1 MLSENCKLGVIEHIK
16 GEMKEIEEVNDCLE
30 TTLAFSDSDE
40 TDSDV
45 QLESE
50 RLFEKAEAELTG
62 ICGAID
68 EEFIERKQQGDK
80 PESDSSSSWFDT
92 GAEDDRID
100 RLMLVEA
107 QLQHRTEQKQQADKH
122 AQNLIDMAAVHG
134 HERSNW
140 ERERCVLESQNAELL
155 HTIECAQIQEASL
168 RRDLA
173 AQVEK
178 LDVARAALLKAQTA
192 LQQYATK
199 DST

>member
-1 MLSENCKLGVIEHIK
+1 MSSEKRQLKVIEHIK
-16 GEMKEIEEVNDCLE
+16 DKMEEMKEVNDCLE
-30 TTLAFSDSDE
+30 TTLAFSDSDD
-40 TDSDV
+40 TGSDV

-50 RLFEKAEAELTG
+50 RLFEQAEAELTG

-68 EEFIERKQQGDK
+68 NEFIERKCQHDK
-80 PESDSSSSWFDT
+80 LESDSSSSWFDT
-92 GAEDDRID
+92 GAEDDRIE
-100 RLMLVEA
+100 RVVLVEA

-140 ERERCVLESQNAELL
+140 ERERCTLESQNAELL
-155 HTIECAQIQEASL
+155 RVIDCAKVQEASL

-173 AQVEK
+173 AQTEK
-178 LDVARAALLKAQTA
+178 LEVARSALLKAQTA

-199 DST
+199 KQT